1 MQRHR
6 QENSKARKKSRK
18 WIDEENSWLGTYSVK
33 EGQREREREA
43 DRQAD
48 REVDR
53 DRDTKGGIGRGW
65 EE

>member
-1 MQRHR
+1 M
-6 QENSKARKKSRK
+6 ARYTFS
-18 WIDEENSWLGTYSVK
+18 
-33 EGQREREREA
+33 ERRTEREA
-43 DRQAD
+43 DRQTD